1 MSTTLY
7 TLYMFWRNSS
17 GMRRSFVYL
26 TITAIVVQYVRILY
40 CRHVPV
46 LRIVV
51 ECLVAI
57 TIVTI
62 SILIFHFYQ
71 PIFHIT
77 SFLIFVTTSGT
88 TRTSNLFCRAIT
100 VGTSIFGIATIS
112 NYMGDTRWTLL
123 LSSSRNNRQA
133 KFTSETIIIY
143 HQHLQSW

>member
-7 TLYMFWRNSS
+7 VLAKQQWYAEVIYFFYYYRNS
-17 GMRRSFVYL
+17 GTVCTY
-26 TITAIVVQYVRILY
+26 IILY

-46 LRIVV
+46 LRMIV

-123 LSSSRNNRQA
+123 SSSSRNNRQA
-133 KFTSETIIIY
+133 KFTNETIIIY